1 MRMLKKTKDLLQ
13 KYRSIIIYL
22 VIGVMTTGVH
32 MGVYYCPGINAVD
45 PAWVRNTIAWIAA
58 VIFAFFGNRTFVYTD
73 TTKGQKITLREF
85 GEFVTSRVFSLV
97 VENVIITILTDGF
110 GMSDEI
116 VKIPS
121 SVIVVV
127 LNYITGKLVFRKKK
141 K

>member
-1 MRMLKKTKDLLQ
+1 MLNKITALLR

-22 VIGVMTTGVH
+22 VIGVMTTAVH

-58 VIFAFFGNRTFVYTD
+58 VVFAFFGNRAFVYTD
-73 TTKGQKITLREF
+73 TTKGQKITFREF
-85 GEFVTSRVFSLV
+85 GEFVASRVFSLV
-97 VENVIITILTDGF
+97 VENVIIIILTDGL
-110 GMSDEI
+110 GMSDNL